1 MEKMLKY
8 SDFVDFMLNES
19 RVWAHPD
26 RIYTISPNFY
36 NKVPSE
42 LTTHEYTTTDEI
54 TSDEIYYIAYSCK
67 KIDKKEGEELLKQ
80 KNYVVIV
87 SEDNSINIVAGPK
100 TSILTGKKAGH
111 ETTINVKEGLIIYFF
126 HSGISKPTL
135 QNLATVV
142 NELKSVKIGSE
153 SVDNKTIDEISRWLD
168 STPLNKTTLNNLID
182 YWSVANYLKSS
193 VSVNSKTTLL
203 TRTGIFDDIRKVG
216 ESLTGMRSDKW
227 NPGDMYA
234 IDRNFLSQINTE
246 INYINSNKPVDAIGL
261 LNDLFSHDFKYT
273 NEFKGSIISISIKQ
287 EKAQGGKAKQYF
299 KKLTADES
307 SYNVT
312 VDEQNL
318 TEEELQD
325 KIDNLRKQIS
335 AECKKATVNLELE
348 QDTKKYEGVKLDI
361 ISKYSSLKLTS
372 VLLADGPKIGETLLG
387 AVAFSASISGVN
399 PTFFKVAGNSNGT
412 PSITKFQAGET
423 ISMLQNGVNS
433 KDSTVRIIDRNSNKQ
448 VIFLFDIA
456 KGEHSYHIHLNA
468 RPNGNIQST
477 LEIEK
482 FKEF

>member
-36 NKVPSE
+36 NKVPAE
-42 LTTHEYTTTDEI
+42 LIAHEYSTTEEI
-54 TSDEIYYIAYSCK
+54 TANEIYYIAYSCK

-87 SEDNSINIVAGPK
+87 SEDNSINIVVGPK

-111 ETTINVKEGLIIYFF
+111 ETTINVKEGLIIYLFY
-126 HSGISKPTL
+126 SEINKPTL
-135 QNLATVV
+135 QNLANVI
-142 NELKSVKIGSE
+142 NELKSIKVGNE

-182 YWSVANYLKSS
+182 YWSVANYIKSS
-193 VSVNSKTTLL
+193 ISSKNTIL

-216 ESLTGMRSDKW
+216 ETLTGMRSDKW

-234 IDRNFLSQINTE
+234 IDRNFLSQISTE
-246 INYINSNKPVDAIGL
+246 LNYINRNKPVDAIGL

-273 NEFKGSIISISIKQ
+273 NELKGSIISISIKQ

-299 KKLTADES
+299 KKLTNDES

-318 TEEELQD
+318 SVEELQN
-325 KIDNLRKQIS
+325 KIDQLRKQIS
-335 AECKKATVNLELE
+335 TECKKATVNVELE
-348 QDTKKYEGVKLDI
+348 QDTKKYEGDKLEI
-361 ISKYSSLKLTS
+361 ISKYSSLKLAS
-372 VLLADGPKIGETLLG
+372 VLLSDGSKIGENLLG
-387 AVAFSASISGVN
+387 AAAFSASISGVN
-399 PTFFKVAGNSNGT
+399 PTFFKITGNSNGI
-412 PSITKFQAGET
+412 PNITKFQAGET

-433 KDSTVRIIDRNSNKQ
+433 KDSTVKIIDRNSNKQ
-448 VIFLFDIA
+448 IIFLFDIA